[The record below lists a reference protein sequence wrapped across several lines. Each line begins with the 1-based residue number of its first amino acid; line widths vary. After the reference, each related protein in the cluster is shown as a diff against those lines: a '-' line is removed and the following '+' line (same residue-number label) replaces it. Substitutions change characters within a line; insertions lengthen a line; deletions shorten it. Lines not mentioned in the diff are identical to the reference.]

1 MEKKYHIILSS
12 NSPRRKELLAGLDI
26 DFEIYVIKGINE
38 TYPQNIPVTSI
49 AEYIATEKANAYSI
63 LLNDENLIIL
73 ENSQAAI
80 LYRNFFEYL
89 WKKIPDKWLR
99 GFPRAEGLDSIGSC
113 SDGLDNDYDG
123 LIDGEDEGCKK

>member
-49 AEYIATEKANAYSI
+49 AEYIATEKANLEAKKPYKEDEKDAVDKALEEMSAPYCTNINDGSYSKVCPVSQ
-63 LLNDENLIIL
+63 NLTAL
-73 ENSQAAI
+73 
-80 LYRNFFEYL
+80 
-89 WKKIPDKWLR
+89 DLR
-99 GFPRAEGLDSIGSC
+99 G
-113 SDGLDNDYDG
+113 
-123 LIDGEDEGCKK
+123 K